1 MNREFCCQ
9 LTGSWRKNHKFQA
22 PMRAPCLKFWSP
34 VGKSQVPL
42 ATGTALLFCVSSQC
56 NNATIFVAYRSLLPV
71 FVFTVSIET
80 VKSKTQPCSS
90 VEKIFFLM
98 QEDMNMKRNFGNIEI
113 LRKKINCFPRDQ
125 SLSVYYY
132 CFIFNRTIQVSQVA
146 TMVLCSNI
154 VFIVTFLLL
163 LER

>member
-1 MNREFCCQ
+1 
-9 LTGSWRKNHKFQA
+9 
-22 PMRAPCLKFWSP
+22 
-34 VGKSQVPL
+34 
-42 ATGTALLFCVSSQC
+42 
-56 NNATIFVAYRSLLPV
+56 
-71 FVFTVSIET
+71 
-80 VKSKTQPCSS
+80 
-90 VEKIFFLM
+90 M

-154 VFIVTFLLL
+154 LFIVTFLLL